1 MAKASNAE
9 AQQTEWKVELMSP
22 EKFGSR
28 KVFKDERS
36 DF

>member
-1 MAKASNAE
+1 MAKASDAE
-9 AQQTEWKVELMSP
+9 AQRREWKVELTSP

-28 KVFKDERS
+28 KDFKDERP